1 MPFAFYVCVIEK
13 LYITDANKKLGGEA
27 FRMKNIG
34 IIKENFDLAHKLT
47 RLLKTKQLNVVEL
60 PLYNSVQIES
70 LVLSAAKE
78 IEMGGQQAVVEF
90 SRNTKADQIM
100 IIEEKAKHYKTEV
113 NYGGKLIKI
122 SLPENEDTLD
132 WILELSSQMLTS
144 EKLVMANDIRSR
156 ELLALAKKVASTN
169 VTVFINGPTGTGK
182 EVISNYIHNNSSRST
197 SPFVA
202 VNCAAIPENMLEAIL
217 FGHEKGS
224 FTGASQANKGIF
236 RAADGGTLLLD
247 EISEMPLSLQSKL
260 LRVLQERKVTPIGG
274 SKDVEVDVR
283 VVATTNRDMI
293 SEIKKGRFR
302 EDLYY
307 RLNVFP
313 LRTLALKDRPD
324 DILPISA
331 ALLKK
336 HASKEESL
344 PLLTKKALN
353 ILREHSWPGN
363 VRELE
368 NVLQRAM
375 VICNE
380 NTITENDIMIDNSM
394 LSTEKSLADRIQS
407 GNMVATA

>member
-1 MPFAFYVCVIEK
+1 
-13 LYITDANKKLGGEA
+13 
-27 FRMKNIG
+27 MKNVG

-47 RLLKTKQLNVVEL
+47 KLLNTKQMNIVEL
-60 PLYNSVQIES
+60 PLYNSVQINS

-78 IEMGGQQAVVEF
+78 IEMGGQQAVIEF

-100 IIEEKAKHYKTEV
+100 IIEEKAKTYKTEV
-113 NYGGKLIKI
+113 NFGGKLIKI
-122 SLPENEDTLD
+122 SIPEKEDTHD
-132 WILELSSQMLTS
+132 WILEIAAQMLATK
-144 EKLVMANDIRSR
+144 ELVMANDIRSR
-156 ELLALAKKVASTN
+156 ELLALAKKVATTN

-182 EVISNYIHNNSSRST
+182 EVISNFIHNNSSRSEF
-197 SPFVA
+197 PFVA

-283 VVATTNRDMI
+283 VVATTNRDML
-293 SEIKKGRFR
+293 SEIKKGTFR

-313 LRTLALKDRPD
+313 LRTLALKERPD

-336 HASKEESL
+336 HTSEDKSL
-344 PLLTKKALN
+344 PLLTAKALDVLKN
-353 ILREHSWPGN
+353 HSWPGN

-380 NTITENDIMIDNSM
+380 DRITENDIMIDNSAI
-394 LSTEKSLADRIQS
+394 STEKNLADRIQS

>member
-1 MPFAFYVCVIEK
+1 MTFAFCIPHCVKFFSQRVTKI
-13 LYITDANKKLGGEA
+13 GGEA
-27 FRMKNIG
+27 LRMRNVG

-47 RLLKTKQLNVVEL
+47 KLLSMKQMNVVEL
-60 PLYNSVQIES
+60 PLYNSVQINC

-78 IEMGGQQAVVEF
+78 IEMGGQQAVIEF

-100 IIEEKAKHYKTEV
+100 IIEEKAITYKTEV
-113 NYGGKLIKI
+113 HFGGKLIKI
-122 SLPENEDTLD
+122 CVPEKEDTHD
-132 WILELSSQMLTS
+132 WILEIASQMLSTK
-144 EKLVMANDIRSR
+144 ELVMANDIRSR
-156 ELLALAKKVASTN
+156 ELLALAKKVAATN

-182 EVISNYIHNNSSRST
+182 EVISNYIHNNSSRSEL
-197 SPFVA
+197 PFVA

-274 SKDVEVDVR
+274 SKDVDVDVR
-283 VVATTNRDMI
+283 VIATTNRNMAN
-293 SEIKKGRFR
+293 EIKDGSFR

-313 LRTLALKDRPD
+313 LRTLALGDRPD

-331 ALLKK
+331 ALLRR
-336 HASKEESL
+336 HINDDETL
-344 PLLTKKALN
+344 PLITGEALKV
-353 ILREHSWPGN
+353 LREHNWPGN

-368 NVLQRAM
+368 NVLQRAI
-375 VICNE
+375 VISNGNC
-380 NTITENDIMIDNSM
+380 ITENDIMIDNS
-394 LSTEKSLADRIQS
+394 LISTERSLADRIQS
-407 GNMVATA
+407 TDMLATA

>member
-1 MPFAFYVCVIEK
+1 
-13 LYITDANKKLGGEA
+13 
-27 FRMKNIG
+27 
-34 IIKENFDLAHKLT
+34 
-47 RLLKTKQLNVVEL
+47 
-60 PLYNSVQIES
+60 
-70 LVLSAAKE
+70 
-78 IEMGGQQAVVEF
+78 
-90 SRNTKADQIM
+90 M
-100 IIEEKAKHYKTEV
+100 IIEEKAKAYRTEV
-113 NYGGKLIKI
+113 NFGGKLIKI
-122 SLPENEDTLD
+122 CIPENEDSHD
-132 WILELSSQMLTS
+132 WILEIAAQMLSSK
-144 EKLVMANDIRSR
+144 ELVMANDKRSH
-156 ELLALAKKVASTN
+156 ELLALAKKVAVTN

-182 EVISNYIHNNSSRST
+182 EVISNYIHNNSSRSEL
-197 SPFVA
+197 PFVA

-224 FTGASQANKGIF
+224 FTGASQSNKGIF

-293 SEIKKGRFR
+293 SEIKNGTFR

-313 LRTLALKDRPD
+313 LRTLALKDRSD

-336 HASKEESL
+336 HTNKDKSL
-344 PLLTKKALN
+344 PLLTTKALEVLKN
-353 ILREHSWPGN
+353 HTWPGN

-375 VICNE
+375 VICNDAI
-380 NTITENDIMIDNSM
+380 ITENDIMIDNS
-394 LSTEKSLADRIQS
+394 LITTEKSLADRIQS
-407 GNMVATA
+407 GSMVATA